1 MLHPHTNLAYILLSS
16 VNHTESKDGNSNSF
30 KWFTIEE
37 LEEFRETRPNII
49 NQAIFAVQYI
59 GKNKS

>member
-1 MLHPHTNLAYILLSS
+1 MPHLRTAPNQFEPKDS
-16 VNHTESKDGNSNSF
+16 ESNTF

-49 NQAIFAVQYI
+49 NQAIFAIQHI

>member
-1 MLHPHTNLAYILLSS
+1 MSHLRTNLNYI
-16 VNHTESKDGNSNSF
+16 EPKDGESNTF

-49 NQAIFAVQYI
+49 NQAIFAIQYI

>member
-1 MLHPHTNLAYILLSS
+1 MQHLHADLNRI
-16 VNHTESKDGNSNSF
+16 ESKDRELNTF

-49 NQAIFAVQYI
+49 NQAIFAIQYI

>member
-1 MLHPHTNLAYILLSS
+1 MSHL
-16 VNHTESKDGNSNSF
+16 HTELNNVEPKDREPNTF

-37 LEEFRETRPNII
+37 LEEFRETRANII
-49 NQAIFAVQYI
+49 NQAIFAIQHT

>member
-1 MLHPHTNLAYILLSS
+1 MSHLNTELNQ
-16 VNHTESKDGNSNSF
+16 VESKDRESNTF

-49 NQAIFAVQYI
+49 NQAIFAIQHI